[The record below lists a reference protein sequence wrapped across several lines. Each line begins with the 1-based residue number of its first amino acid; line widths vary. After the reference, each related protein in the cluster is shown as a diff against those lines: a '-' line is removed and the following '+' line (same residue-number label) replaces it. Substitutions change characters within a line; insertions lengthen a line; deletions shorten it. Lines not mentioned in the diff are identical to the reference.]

1 MNLQWNLNAFIFLGV
16 KFTVELRNMPDLN
29 YPKKLEVIKRLIN
42 QWSKRILTPK
52 GKITIVKSLLISK
65 LIYLFMAL
73 PDPPDKF
80 MSELKTL
87 LFKFAWGNKPDRI
100 ARDTLCQPYVHGGL
114 KMVEIFF
121 VKALKINW
129 ICRIFNGE
137 SKWRSLLFSLHP
149 HITRFIVMGNV
160 YIEKMIYIDNP
171 FWE

>member
-1 MNLQWNLNAFIFLGV
+1 MNLQWNPNTFIFLGV

-42 QWSKRILTPK
+42 QRSKRILTPI

-73 PDPPDKF
+73 QDPQDKF

-114 KMVEIFF
+114 KMVDIF
-121 VKALKINW
+121 L
-129 ICRIFNGE
+129 
-137 SKWRSLLFSLHP
+137 
-149 HITRFIVMGNV
+149 
-160 YIEKMIYIDNP
+160 
-171 FWE
+171 